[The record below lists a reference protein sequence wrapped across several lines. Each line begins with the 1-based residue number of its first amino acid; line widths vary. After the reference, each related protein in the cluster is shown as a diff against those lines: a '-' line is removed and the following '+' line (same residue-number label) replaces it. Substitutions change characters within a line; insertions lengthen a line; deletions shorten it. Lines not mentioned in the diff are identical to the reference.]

1 MAQIDESK
9 CIACGSCLTVC
20 PMAAIGLEDVAVV
33 DQDGCVDCGVCIR
46 SGVCPVG
53 AFEMVESE
61 WPRSLRAVFS
71 DPTRSHAQ
79 TNVPGRGTEEM
90 KTNDVTGVFQRG
102 YVGIG
107 LEFGR
112 PGIGTTFR
120 DVDLVGRA
128 MAREGAQFRP
138 ENPVTFLME
147 DTRTG
152 ALKEDI
158 LDEKVLSAIIEFTIP
173 IEKMKSVLTTL
184 REVSKQVKT
193 VFSVECINVIEP
205 DGSVPMDKIL
215 DELGIAHYPNGK
227 TNLGLGRMPAKG
239 GTR

>member
-1 MAQIDESK
+1 MKIDDNK
-9 CIACGSCLTVC
+9 CITCGSCLSVC
-20 PMAAIGLEDVAVV
+20 PMGAIGLEDVAIIN
-33 DQDGCVDCGVCIR
+33 QDECVDCGVCLR
-46 SGVCPVG
+46 SKVCPVD
-53 AFEMVESE
+53 AFEMVEAE

-79 TNVPGRGTEEM
+79 TGVPGRGTEEM
-90 KTNDVTGVFQRG
+90 KTNDVTGVFERG
-102 YVGIG
+102 HVGIG

-120 DVDLVGRA
+120 DVDLVGQA

-147 DTRTG
+147 DVKTG
-152 ALKEDI
+152 KIRSDV
-158 LDEKVLSAIIEFTIP
+158 LDEKVLSAIIEFTVP
-173 IEKMKSVLTTL
+173 IGKMSSVLTTL
-184 REVSKQVKT
+184 RDVSKKVKT

-205 DGSVPMDKIL
+205 DGTVPMDRIL

-227 TNLGLGRMPAKG
+227 TNLGLGRLPAKG
-239 GTR
+239 GNR